1 MSADKN
7 QKLFQKLNVGCIKP
21 KGGTMQ
27 LILRILFVYQDSS
40 IFQNFVERD
49 AYKKNATKTVALF
62 ALDDRKQ

>member
-7 QKLFQKLNVGCIKP
+7 QKLFQKLNSCIKP